1 MKIVLLEWAYD
12 DDLADEAALL
22 RRYETTTGW
31 CDALRALAFRRQD
44 VGGQPGAGDPGV
56 PGDQGGRAARVTGA
70 TAVIRFHRNA
80 VVEQRGV
87 TYHFCADGGSG
98 RPAPFGTPSRVAELI
113 AQLSP
118 DVVHVNGLGFTA
130 QTWRL
135 RQKLPVSAALVVQDH
150 ASGAP
155 AAVVSTAGHVKQL
168 LRRRMM
174 RAADAFLFT
183 SVEQAE
189 PWRAAGLIAPS
200 QLVAPVI
207 EASSS
212 LTPVGMAEARRVT
225 GISGQPAILWVGRLN
240 ANKDPLCVL
249 EAFARVRVTCPA
261 ASLTMVYREDDLL
274 PEVRRRIERDPRLRG
289 GVRLVGAVAREQ
301 MVHYF
306 SAADIF
312 VVGSHH
318 EGSGYAVL
326 EACACGA
333 LPAVSDIPAFR
344 RITSDGAIGRLWTP
358 GDPHACAV
366 ALIALLRVSGP
377 VARANVRAHFQRA
390 LSWAVVARD
399 AEAAYAQAFAARQRR
414 LGAGSA

>member
-22 RRYETTTGW
+22 RRYETTTHW
-31 CDALRALAFRRQD
+31 CEALQALALRRRD
-44 VGGQPGAGDPGV
+44 GRDERAAGDRADGV
-56 PGDQGGRAARVTGA
+56 SPVSGIS
-70 TAVIRFHRNA
+70 AVIRFHRET
-80 VVEQRGV
+80 VVEHHGV
-87 TYHFCADGGSG
+87 TYHFCRDGATA
-98 RPAPFGTPSRVAELI
+98 RPSAFAAPSRVADAI
-113 AQLSP
+113 VRLSP
-118 DVVHVNGLGFTA
+118 DVVHVNGLGFAA

-135 RQKLPVSAALVVQDH
+135 RQRLPASTAMVVQDH

-155 AAVVSTAGHVKQL
+155 AAAVSTTDHVKQL

-174 RAADAFLFT
+174 RAPDGFLFT

-189 PWRAAGLIAPS
+189 PWRAAGLIDPS
-200 QLVAPVI
+200 QIVAPVI

-212 LTPVGMAEARRVT
+212 LAPVSMAEARRAT

-261 ASLTMVYREDDLL
+261 ATLTMVYREDDLL
-274 PEVRRRIERDPRLRG
+274 PEVRRRIERDARLRG
-289 GVRLVGAVAREQ
+289 GVRLVGAVPREH
-301 MVHYF
+301 MVRYF
-306 SAADIF
+306 SAADLF

-318 EGSGYAVL
+318 EGSGYALL

-344 RITSDGAIGRLWTP
+344 RITRDGAIGRLWTP

-390 LSWAVVARD
+390 LSWPVVAGD
-399 AEAAYAQAFAARQRR
+399 AEAAYGQAFAARQRR
-414 LGAGSA
+414 RAARSA